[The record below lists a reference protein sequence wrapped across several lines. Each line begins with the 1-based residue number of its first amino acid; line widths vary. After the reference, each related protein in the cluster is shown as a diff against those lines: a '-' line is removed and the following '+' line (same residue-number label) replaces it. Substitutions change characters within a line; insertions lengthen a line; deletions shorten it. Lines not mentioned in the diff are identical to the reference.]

1 MEAPLFA
8 AGGATA
14 AIAAPQAA
22 SAFYAPSNA
31 TSNAQS
37 VHAPRHSH
45 STATARTP
53 RHLFA
58 SSISSGGANGGATSA
73 SATGAELLGN
83 CWTTEETWHN
93 VYSWINNSQSCNDSE
108 GDSVRSSSS
117 SHLQSSP
124 KQSSGWPLDD
134 SSLMFEPLFDPSAY
148 TTPQVNHDRKHF
160 DVCFDRPTITNTTP
174 AIRQPPTPPINKGSA
189 AAAEYNL
196 IHELLKLNISQQ
208 PEWCQPEPAMAAGQR
223 VEAAS
228 YRPQP
233 TARPQQPT
241 QQQQQQPIQRPSQMP
256 SEVWNTRQQEVDL
269 DVFSQMNNNDVNYYL
284 PRISQ
289 QVQHDAILRRNNA
302 VMESHARLEEC
313 CEEYRQ
319 LEKERKQTEAE
330 LARHNLGK
338 KISSSNGL
346 PIPRLPTA
354 PSRVDRL
361 IVDFFREHARITT
374 LLSKMEQLRS
384 APLPSPVHQALKE
397 LLEAVTVL
405 QHCRHHER
413 TAILQQLRGETVRY
427 DEEKETAS
435 LTQALIAVRRA
446 ACRARAV
453 NWCSLIW
460 TLGPED
466 VVQKSQV
473 ERLVAADFSIGPP
486 PIRPRPLKN

>member
-1 MEAPLFA
+1 M
-8 AGGATA
+8 
-14 AIAAPQAA
+14 
-22 SAFYAPSNA
+22 
-31 TSNAQS
+31 AQS
-37 VHAPRHSH
+37 DKSPSCYM
-45 STATARTP
+45 
-53 RHLFA
+53 A
-58 SSISSGGANGGATSA
+58 SLSF
-73 SATGAELLGN
+73 
-83 CWTTEETWHN
+83 
-93 VYSWINNSQSCNDSE
+93 NDSE
-108 GDSVRSSSS
+108 GDSVRSSTS

-124 KQSSGWPLDD
+124 KQSTAWPLDD
-134 SSLMFEPLFDPSAY
+134 SSQLYDTSLFESGRPSSVV
-148 TTPQVNHDRKHF
+148 QDRKNF
-160 DVCFDRPTITNTTP
+160 DVCFDRP
-174 AIRQPPTPPINKGSA
+174 AIRQTTPPSTSNKPST
-189 AAAEYNL
+189 EYNL
-196 IHELLKLNISQQ
+196 IHELLKLNI
-208 PEWCQPEPAMAAGQR
+208 
-223 VEAAS
+223 
-228 YRPQP
+228 
-233 TARPQQPT
+233 QQPT
-241 QQQQQQPIQRPSQMP
+241 LGTDWCNSETTTNGGRCDTGVGAYRPTPIQRPHMTQIDSWTAP
-256 SEVWNTRQQEVDL
+256 LAED
-269 DVFSQMNNNDVNYYL
+269 DVFSQMNSNDMSYFL
-284 PRISQ
+284 PQLSQ
-289 QVQHDAILRRNNA
+289 QVQREAALRRNNA
-302 VMESHARLEEC
+302 VLESHARLEEC

-374 LLSKMEQLRS
+374 LLSKMEQLRG

-397 LLEAVTVL
+397 LLDAVTVL

-413 TAILQQLRGETVRY
+413 TAILQQLRGEAVRY

-453 NWCSLIW
+453 NWCSLVW

-473 ERLVAADFSIGPP
+473 ERLVASDFSVGPP

>member
-8 AGGATA
+8 TATVTSTAGLASAGLATA
-14 AIAAPQAA
+14 GLAPAGLTSAAPTS
-22 SAFYAPSNA
+22 SAPPHPSDP
-31 TSNAQS
+31 
-37 VHAPRHSH
+37 PRHL
-45 STATARTP
+45 TANHP
-53 RHLFA
+53 HRHLFA
-58 SSISSGGANGGATSA
+58 AAATA
-73 SATGAELLGN
+73 GAELLGN
-83 CWTTEETWHN
+83 NCWTSEETWHN
-93 VYSWINNSQSCNDSE
+93 VYSWINNAQGFNDSE
-108 GDSVRSSSS
+108 GDSVRSSTS

-124 KQSSGWPLDD
+124 KQSIAWPLDD
-134 SSLMFEPLFDPSAY
+134 SHQLYDTSLFEPSGH
-148 TTPQVNHDRKHF
+148 QSNVIHDRKNF
-160 DVCFDRPTITNTTP
+160 DVCFDRLP
-174 AIRQPPTPPINKGSA
+174 IRQPTPPSTSSKPTT
-189 AAAEYNL
+189 EYNL
-196 IHELLKLNISQQ
+196 IHELLKLNI
-208 PEWCQPEPAMAAGQR
+208 
-223 VEAAS
+223 
-228 YRPQP
+228 
-233 TARPQQPT
+233 QQPT
-241 QQQQQQPIQRPSQMP
+241 LGTDWCTTETTTSGGRCDTGVGAYHPTPIQRPPMNQMDSWTAP
-256 SEVWNTRQQEVDL
+256 LAED
-269 DVFSQMNNNDVNYYL
+269 DVFSQMNNNDMSYFL
-284 PRISQ
+284 PRLSQ
-289 QVQHDAILRRNNA
+289 QVQREAALRRNNA
-302 VMESHARLEEC
+302 VLESHARLEEC

-374 LLSKMEQLRS
+374 LLSKMEQLRG

-397 LLEAVTVL
+397 LLDAVTVL

-453 NWCSLIW
+453 NWCSLVW

-466 VVQKSQV
+466 LVQKSQV
-473 ERLVAADFSIGPP
+473 ERLVASDFSVGPP
-486 PIRPRPLKN
+486 PIKPRPLKN

>member
-1 MEAPLFA
+1 ME
-8 AGGATA
+8 GRGRGADILEFRGCATRGLVPCGPA
-14 AIAAPQAA
+14 TN
-22 SAFYAPSNA
+22 PS
-31 TSNAQS
+31 
-37 VHAPRHSH
+37 
-45 STATARTP
+45 STGT
-53 RHLFA
+53 
-58 SSISSGGANGGATSA
+58 
-73 SATGAELLGN
+73 EVLGN
-83 CWTTEETWHN
+83 CWTSEDTWHN
-93 VYSWINNSQSCNDSE
+93 VYSWINSTQNCNDSE

-124 KQSSGWPLDD
+124 KQSAWPIDD
-134 SSLMFEPLFDPSAY
+134 SHLFEPLFDSTYAHLN
-148 TTPQVNHDRKHF
+148 QDRKHF
-160 DVCFDRPTITNTTP
+160 DVTFDRPT
-174 AIRQPPTPPINKGSA
+174 ARQPTPPVVAKPC
-189 AAAEYNL
+189 AEYNL
-196 IHELLKLNISQQ
+196 IQELLKLNIHQ
-208 PEWCQPEPAMAAGQR
+208 PAASEWGLPDAGLGHR
-223 VEAAS
+223 EAAAAAA
-228 YRPQP
+228 YRP
-233 TARPQQPT
+233 T
-241 QQQQQQPIQRPSQMP
+241 PIQRPPQV
-256 SEVWNTRQQEVDL
+256 EAWNTRQEEQ
-269 DVFSQMNNNDVNYYL
+269 DVFSQMNNNDMSYFL
-284 PRISQ
+284 PRLSQ
-289 QVQHDAILRRNNA
+289 QVQREAILRRNNA

-374 LLSKMEQLRS
+374 LLSKMEQLRG

-453 NWCSLIW
+453 NWCSLVW

-473 ERLVAADFSIGPP
+473 ERLVASDFSVGPP

>member
-1 MEAPLFA
+1 MPVA
-8 AGGATA
+8 
-14 AIAAPQAA
+14 
-22 SAFYAPSNA
+22 
-31 TSNAQS
+31 
-37 VHAPRHSH
+37 
-45 STATARTP
+45 
-53 RHLFA
+53 
-58 SSISSGGANGGATSA
+58 
-73 SATGAELLGN
+73 
-83 CWTTEETWHN
+83 
-93 VYSWINNSQSCNDSE
+93 SCNDSE

-134 SSLMFEPLFDPSAY
+134 SSLMFEPLFDTSAY
-148 TTPQVNHDRKHF
+148 TASHVNHDRKHF
-160 DVCFDRPTITNTTP
+160 DVCFDRPTTTTTTP
-174 AIRQPPTPPINKGSA
+174 AIRQPPTPPTSKTSA
-189 AAAEYNL
+189 ATSEYNL
-196 IHELLKLNISQQ
+196 IHELLKLNIRQQ
-208 PEWCQPEPAMAAGQR
+208 PDWCQAEPTMTTGQR
-223 VEAAS
+223 VDAAS

-233 TARPQQPT
+233 TAHPQPPPQ
-241 QQQQQQPIQRPSQMP
+241 QQQQQQPIQRPTQMP
-256 SEVWNTRQQEVDL
+256 SEVWNTRQQDVDV

-289 QVQHDAILRRNNA
+289 QVQRDAIMRRNNA

-397 LLEAVTVL
+397 LLEAVTIL

>member
-1 MEAPLFA
+1 
-8 AGGATA
+8 
-14 AIAAPQAA
+14 
-22 SAFYAPSNA
+22 
-31 TSNAQS
+31 
-37 VHAPRHSH
+37 
-45 STATARTP
+45 
-53 RHLFA
+53 
-58 SSISSGGANGGATSA
+58 
-73 SATGAELLGN
+73 
-83 CWTTEETWHN
+83 
-93 VYSWINNSQSCNDSE
+93 
-108 GDSVRSSSS
+108 
-117 SHLQSSP
+117 
-124 KQSSGWPLDD
+124 
-134 SSLMFEPLFDPSAY
+134 
-148 TTPQVNHDRKHF
+148 
-160 DVCFDRPTITNTTP
+160 
-174 AIRQPPTPPINKGSA
+174 
-189 AAAEYNL
+189 
-196 IHELLKLNISQQ
+196 
-208 PEWCQPEPAMAAGQR
+208 
-223 VEAAS
+223 
-228 YRPQP
+228 
-233 TARPQQPT
+233 
-241 QQQQQQPIQRPSQMP
+241 MP
-256 SEVWNTRQQEVDL
+256 SEVWNTRQQDVDL

>member
-1 MEAPLFA
+1 MF
-8 AGGATA
+8 
-14 AIAAPQAA
+14 Q
-22 SAFYAPSNA
+22 
-31 TSNAQS
+31 
-37 VHAPRHSH
+37 
-45 STATARTP
+45 
-53 RHLFA
+53 
-58 SSISSGGANGGATSA
+58 
-73 SATGAELLGN
+73 ELDFLVPFPTYFHFFLKN
-83 CWTTEETWHN
+83 
-93 VYSWINNSQSCNDSE
+93 CNDSE
-108 GDSVRSSSS
+108 GDSVRSSTS

-124 KQSSGWPLDD
+124 KQSAWPIDD
-134 SSLMFEPLFDPSAY
+134 SHLFEPLFDSTYAHLN
-148 TTPQVNHDRKHF
+148 QDRKHF
-160 DVCFDRPTITNTTP
+160 DVTFDRPTT
-174 AIRQPPTPPINKGSA
+174 RQPTPPVA
-189 AAAEYNL
+189 AKPCAEYNL
-196 IHELLKLNISQQ
+196 IQELLKLNIRQ
-208 PEWCQPEPAMAAGQR
+208 PATTSEWGLPDAAGLGHR
-223 VEAAS
+223 EAAAAAAAAAAAS
-228 YRPQP
+228 AYRP
-233 TARPQQPT
+233 T
-241 QQQQQQPIQRPSQMP
+241 PIQRPPQV
-256 SEVWNTRQQEVDL
+256 EAWNTRQEEQ
-269 DVFSQMNNNDVNYYL
+269 DVFAQMNNNDMNYFL
-284 PRISQ
+284 PRLSQ
-289 QVQHDAILRRNNA
+289 QVQREAILRRNNA

-374 LLSKMEQLRS
+374 LLSKMEQLRG

-453 NWCSLIW
+453 NWCSLVW

-473 ERLVAADFSIGPP
+473 ERLVASDFSVGPP

>member
-1 MEAPLFA
+1 MPSCYAPL
-8 AGGATA
+8 
-14 AIAAPQAA
+14 P
-22 SAFYAPSNA
+22 SAA
-31 TSNAQS
+31 TSNAAHAVLHPPRPSQS
-37 VHAPRHSH
+37 S
-45 STATARTP
+45 STATAPRTVP

-58 SSISSGGANGGATSA
+58 SPTAPVTPVSNSTA
-73 SATGAELLGN
+73 AELLGN

-124 KQSSGWPLDD
+124 KQSSCWPLDEP
-134 SSLMFEPLFDPSAY
+134 SSLMFEPLFDPGYSSS
-148 TTPQVNHDRKHF
+148 QLNQHDRKHF
-160 DVCFDRPTITNTTP
+160 DVCFDP
-174 AIRQPPTPPINKGSA
+174 PPTTTSTATSVTNRQSSA
-189 AAAEYNL
+189 PSSKQPSQAEYNL
-196 IHELLKLNISQQ
+196 IQELLKLNIRHQ
-208 PEWCQPEPAMAAGQR
+208 PEWTQLPSATQR
-223 VEAAS
+223 IEAAA
-228 YRPQP
+228 YRPSESQLHTQP
-233 TARPQQPT
+233 HAQHSIPRSAANE
-241 QQQQQQPIQRPSQMP
+241 I
-256 SEVWNTRQQEVDL
+256 WNTRQQEIDM

-284 PRISQ
+284 PRLSQ
-289 QVQHDAILRRNNA
+289 QVQRDAILRRNNA

-374 LLSKMEQLRS
+374 LLSKMEQLRA

-435 LTQALIAVRRA
+435 LTQALVAVRRA

-473 ERLVAADFSIGPP
+473 ERLVASDFSIGPP